1 MAPLALCQAS
11 KSSPKHPCIPD
22 QGLAACTNLT
32 WSSRSLLTCEQQQG
46 EDGWG
51 ELGSAGEAVLCAG
64 LEGGC
69 TVTVRREDAL
79 PVLRDGWVGLGRAV
93 ELDGVVLQDWLRL
106 HGQVHQGGV
115 CKETATRSH
124 CQPRWAQQP
133 CAAVLP
139 TAPESGKQKAG
150 VGEHGRGSEAAS
162 CCDRMLR
169 AL

>member
-1 MAPLALCQAS
+1 M
-11 KSSPKHPCIPD
+11 
-22 QGLAACTNLT
+22 
-32 WSSRSLLTCEQQQG
+32 
-46 EDGWG
+46 
-51 ELGSAGEAVLCAG
+51 
-64 LEGGC
+64 
-69 TVTVRREDAL
+69 TVRREDAL
-79 PVLRDGWVGLGRAV
+79 PVLRDGRVGLGRAV

-106 HGQVHQGGV
+106 HRQVHQGGV

-124 CQPRWAQQP
+124 CQP

-139 TAPESGKQKAG
+139 TAPEPGKQKAD